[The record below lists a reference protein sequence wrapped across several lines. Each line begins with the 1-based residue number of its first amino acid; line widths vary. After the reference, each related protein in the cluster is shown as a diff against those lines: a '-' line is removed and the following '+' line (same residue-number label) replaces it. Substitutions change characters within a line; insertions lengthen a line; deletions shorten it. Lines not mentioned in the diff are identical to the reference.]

1 MRCRFT
7 QSCLHSANI
16 IPNDYPNARR
26 LRSRE
31 GRPIDIKLKP
41 WRLWWCSLGFISVH
55 NWFLLEIGHLELI
68 QEEVSFLHYGRALLP
83 CLTQPN
89 LVSIKPQTPCHHDH
103 QLQHPNP
110 TLNIRCQS
118 KSANLGKTNMWASK
132 GIPVRFQTSRVF
144 SQWQKRRPSLLASIP
159 HASHTRSSRT
169 CLWHLLA
176 FFGKMFILAC
186 HAKDFTF
193 FGMLSLQIFF
203 QNSLLF

>member
-1 MRCRFT
+1 MLF
-7 QSCLHSANI
+7 
-16 IPNDYPNARR
+16 
-26 LRSRE
+26 RS
-31 GRPIDIKLKP
+31 
-41 WRLWWCSLGFISVH
+41 
-55 NWFLLEIGHLELI
+55 
-68 QEEVSFLHYGRALLP
+68 LLP

-89 LVSIKPQTPCHHDH
+89 LVSIEPQTPCHHDH

-144 SQWQKRRPSLLASIP
+144 SQLQKRRPSLLASIP